1 MLRPLI
7 ALAISAWL
15 PGCAPAAGP
24 APAGVAPRTAS
35 ADPAATPAAPRAQAP
50 LQASGRTAAARTP
63 ARDRPGIAVFPFTN
77 GGSYGPAREDMT
89 ALEVGIQG
97 MLLTELQQNQELRI
111 VERGILR
118 QTLEEQD
125 LVTAGRVDASTAA
138 RVGRMVGARYAI
150 TGTFMDLYGN
160 FRLDGRIV
168 DVETGEILKT
178 VSIDNQRRE
187 NLYRL
192 LMELAEQITRGVDL
206 PPLAQATRE
215 ERRARNVP
223 DDAVLLLSL
232 AMDHEDN
239 GREDEAIELY
249 RQIVRRFPDY
259 TEAREALRQI
269 EEG

>member
-1 MLRPLI
+1 MLKPLI
-7 ALAISAWL
+7 ALAVFAL
-15 PGCAPAAGP
+15 MPACAPAPAQSP
-24 APAGVAPRTAS
+24 APVSSSSQSTGSQGTAAQQTPRTPVAP
-35 ADPAATPAAPRAQAP
+35 Q
-50 LQASGRTAAARTP
+50 
-63 ARDRPGIAVFPFTN
+63 DRPGIAVFPFTN
-77 GGSYGPAREDMT
+77 GGSYGRGREDMS

-97 MLLTELQQNQELRI
+97 MLLTELQQNGELRI

-118 QTLEEQD
+118 ETLQEQD
-125 LVTAGRVDASTAA
+125 LGTTGRVDASTAA
-138 RVGRMVGARYAI
+138 RVGRLVGARYAI

-178 VSIDNQRRE
+178 VRIDNQRRE

-192 LMELAEQITRGVDL
+192 LVDLSEQIVSGVNL
-206 PPLAQATRE
+206 PPLARATQQQ
-215 ERRARNVP
+215 RRSRDVP

-239 GREDEAIELY
+239 GRNDEAIELY
-249 RQIVRRFPDY
+249 RQIVQRFPDY

-269 EEG
+269 EDEG